1 MSEKTEQSGHIFQV
15 MGAVVDVKFDSL
27 DDLPN
32 IYTALEC
39 DNQGKRL
46 VLEVEQQLGE
56 GVVRTIAMD
65 TTDGLTRGQPVKNT
79 GKPIEVPVGPGL
91 LGRII
96 NVTGDPV
103 DGRGKVEARD
113 YFSIHRE
120 APSFTEQSTETEILT
135 TGIKVID
142 LLEPYAK
149 GGKSAFSAAPESAKR
164 F

>member
-1 MSEKTEQSGHIFQV
+1 MSEKTEQPGHIFQV

-113 YFSIHRE
+113 YF
-120 APSFTEQSTETEILT
+120 PFTGKRRLLPNNRRKRKFSPPASRSSTCWNPMP
-135 TGIKVID
+135 K
-142 LLEPYAK
+142 AA
-149 GGKSAFSAAPESAKR
+149 KSAFSAAPESAKR